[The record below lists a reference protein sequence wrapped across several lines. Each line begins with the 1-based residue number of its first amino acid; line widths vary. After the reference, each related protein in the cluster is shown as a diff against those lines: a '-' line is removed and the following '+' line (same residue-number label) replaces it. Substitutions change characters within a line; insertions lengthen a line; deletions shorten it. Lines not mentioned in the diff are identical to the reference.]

1 MPVGKPQAKYTASP
15 CRRLLNNK
23 PLSGE
28 KIMTKEKELY
38 TSPLVERNASREMAE
53 LFGAQ
58 KKFSTWRRLWLELA
72 KAQKKFGLNIKQ
84 GQIDQMAR
92 HLDDIDFK
100 KAERYEKECRH
111 DVVAHIRTFA
121 DAAPKAA
128 PIIHLGAT
136 SCFVGDNA
144 DLIIM
149 RNALEITA
157 GKLAAVINL
166 LGKFA
171 KKYRD
176 LATLGYTHY
185 QPAQLTTVGKR
196 ATLWC
201 YELVM
206 DLQEIEH
213 RLETLP
219 FRGVKGTTGTQASFL
234 ELFDGNHN
242 KVKQLDKM
250 VAAAFG
256 FKNICAVTG
265 QTYQRKIDTLV
276 INCLS
281 SIAQSA
287 HKLCNDIRLL
297 ANLKQIEEPF
307 EKTQVGSSAMAYK
320 RNPMR
325 CERVTSLCRFVLSSA
340 TSPPMTASEQWLE
353 RTLDDSANRR
363 IVIPEAFLA
372 VDGILQILINVLDG
386 LVVYPKVI
394 EGYVTAEL
402 PFMATENI
410 LMASVKAGGN
420 RQELHERIRLHSQAA
435 AAQVKK
441 FGQPNDLISQL
452 KSDMAFSKVN
462 FEKVLDP
469 KNYVGR
475 APKQVDEFIK
485 GIVEPIRRRY
495 RNQLSRKVDLHV

>member
-1 MPVGKPQAKYTASP
+1 M
-15 CRRLLNNK
+15 
-23 PLSGE
+23 E
-28 KIMTKEKELY
+28 KDTDVY

-72 KAQKKFGLNIKQ
+72 KAQQKLGLDIKN
-84 GQIDQMAR
+84 GQIKQMAR

-100 KAERYEKECRH
+100 KASRYEKQFRH
-111 DVVAHIRTFA
+111 DVMAHVYTFA
-121 DAAPKAA
+121 DAAPKAE

-136 SCFVGDNA
+136 SCYVGDNA

-149 RNALEITA
+149 REGLQIVA
-157 GKLAAVINL
+157 GKLAALINL

-171 KKYRD
+171 DKYRA
-176 LATLGYTHY
+176 LPTLGFTHY

-201 YELVM
+201 YEFVM
-206 DLQEIEH
+206 DLEEIEH

-234 ELFDGNHN
+234 ELFDGNHS
-242 KVKQLDKM
+242 KVKQLDKA

-256 FKNICAVTG
+256 FKKICAVTG
-265 QTYQRKIDTLV
+265 QTYQRKIDALIINTLA
-276 INCLS
+276 

-287 HKLCNDIRLL
+287 HKMCNDIRLL
-297 ANLKQIEEPF
+297 ANLKEIEEPF
-307 EKTQVGSSAMAYK
+307 EQSQIGSSAMPYK

-325 CERVTSLCRFVLSSA
+325 CERTTALSRFVLSLAS
-340 TSPPMTASEQWLE
+340 SPQMTASEQWFE

-372 VDGILQILINVLDG
+372 VDGIMEILINVADG

-394 EGYVTAEL
+394 AAHVAAEL

-410 LMASVKAGGN
+410 LMAAVKAGGN
-420 RQELHERIRLHSQAA
+420 RQELHEKIRLHSQAA
-435 AAQVKK
+435 AAQVKNL
-441 FGQPNDLISQL
+441 GRPNDLVGRL
-452 KSDMAFSKVN
+452 KADMAFASID
-462 FEKVLDP
+462 FEKILNPDD
-469 KNYVGR
+469 YVGR
-475 APKQVDEFIK
+475 APQQVDEFIK
-485 GIVEPIRRRY
+485 NIVTPIRRKY
-495 RNQLSRKVDLHV
+495 RKELAQKVELNV